1 MVVYPNIEVRYQQED
16 TSEFQTWKKSEK
28 KGEKGSGHVGTL
40 VQPLWR
46 AAGSRFKSPTLAAG
60 RRLCN

>member
-40 VQPLWR
+40 VQPL
-46 AAGSRFKSPTLAAG
+46 
-60 RRLCN
+60 